1 MEGKHLLTTEEL
13 LEKTIKKGKV
23 ISKSDRE
30 LIPVFSPEGEQLGIA
45 PRLLCHRLG
54 LIHEVVYL
62 FVCNMRGEVLV
73 QIRGDGRIDVPVGG
87 HVSADDQDEKE
98 ALVREMFEE
107 LGIKVN
113 EDKIMYY
120 QTYFREFEV
129 NIKKPEEFNRELRV
143 LYTLVMSDKDEK
155 VLNSR
160 FSLREEKEAVLDIK
174 WMTVNEIVNYCDKSL
189 AADGLKMSLSHYLL
203 KKDNL

>member
-54 LIHEVVYL
+54 LIHKVVYL

-73 QIRGDGRIDVPVGG
+73 QIRGDGRIDVPVGPG
-87 HVSADDQDEKE
+87 
-98 ALVREMFEE
+98 
-107 LGIKVN
+107 
-113 EDKIMYY
+113 
-120 QTYFREFEV
+120 
-129 NIKKPEEFNRELRV
+129 
-143 LYTLVMSDKDEK
+143 
-155 VLNSR
+155 
-160 FSLREEKEAVLDIK
+160 
-174 WMTVNEIVNYCDKSL
+174 
-189 AADGLKMSLSHYLL
+189 
-203 KKDNL
+203 